1 MLWFIS
7 RRFCQGLWRKFQCFC
22 RNAEGSHEG
31 LYNFEITSAGGILSE
46 SVPEPSSLLGL
57 MTIGGLVA

>member
-1 MLWFIS
+1 Y
-7 RRFCQGLWRKFQCFC
+7 
-22 RNAEGSHEG
+22 AEGSHEG

-57 MTIGGLVA
+57 MTIGGLVAATKHKSQK